1 MEQTEYIDDLTI
13 NAFVDGQLD
22 AAICEAVLTAMEN
35 DPEVREHVY
44 RMRRAKDLM
53 KVGFGN
59 AETPLPNKS
68 GRKPCVLAVPAR
80 YGLAASLLVLSLG
93 FGSGILGYYVSK
105 QLSNEERNVAL
116 ASMQVSRGD
125 HVILHISES
134 DPGQFAAALRYIDD
148 FLENNPLPASQIEVV
163 ANAGGLDLMR
173 ADASPFKEQIVAM
186 MRDHENVHFIA
197 CLNGIRNLRRRGI
210 EPKFIGDIDTD
221 KTAIDHIINRLQA
234 GWTYIKV
241 DDLPEI

>member
-1 MEQTEYIDDLTI
+1 MKQAEDIDDLMI
-13 NAFVDGQLD
+13 NSFVDGQLD
-22 AAICEAVLTAMEN
+22 AVNCEAVLAAMEI
-35 DPEVREHVY
+35 DPDIRQRVY
-44 RMRRAKDLM
+44 RTRRAKDLM

-59 AETPLPNKS
+59 AETPS
-68 GRKPCVLAVPAR
+68 PAR
-80 YGLAASLLVLSLG
+80 SRGRRCLPGVRSSYGLAASLLMVSLG
-93 FGSGILGYYVSK
+93 FGSGVLGFYVSK
-105 QLSNEERNVAL
+105 QLSNEGRTVAL
-116 ASMQVSRGD
+116 ASLQVSSSD

-134 DPGQFAAALRYIDD
+134 DPKQFAAALRYVDN
-148 FLENNPLPASQIEVV
+148 FLDNNPLPASQIEVV

-173 ADASPFKEQIVAM
+173 ADTSPFKEQIVAM
-186 MRDHENVHFIA
+186 MRNHENVHFIA